1 MRWLDG
7 ITDSVDMS
15 SEQTPGDGGGRQ
27 SLACCSPWGG
37 KELDK
42 TSGLNNT
49 NGNTSKENQTQS
61 LQIQESDYASSW

>member
-1 MRWLDG
+1 M
-7 ITDSVDMS
+7 
-15 SEQTPGDGGGRQ
+15 
-27 SLACCSPWGG
+27 CCSPWGG

-49 NGNTSKENQTQS
+49 NSNTSKENQTQS